1 LQNKLGKETLI
12 TVKTMET
19 FLIHFV
25 SCVYISCTF
34 AALNKKIM
42 DEKIDRILSES
53 LRLFK
58 KNGIR
63 SISMDDISKELGI
76 SKKTIYQY
84 FANKTELVE
93 KVLAYMT
100 EQESTLCIDGDVT
113 KMNAIDILLAVS
125 RNVSKQL
132 KDLNPINAFELQ
144 KYYPAIFREFV
155 IRKRDHVFGQVK
167 KNFEQGISEGIY
179 RTDLNIDLVA
189 RLYIQKLED
198 VHDQEFLESVNFG
211 FEKVFQVMFDNHIR
225 GIANADGLAYYENQ
239 IKSSNINI

>member
-1 LQNKLGKETLI
+1 
-12 TVKTMET
+12 
-19 FLIHFV
+19 
-25 SCVYISCTF
+25 
-34 AALNKKIM
+34 M
-42 DEKIDRILSES
+42 DEKVDRILSES

-63 SISMDDISKELGI
+63 SVNMDDISKEMGM

-93 KVLAYMT
+93 KVLGYMH
-100 EQESTLCIDGDVT
+100 EQESMVCLDVDVT

-125 RNVSKQL
+125 RNVSKQM

-155 IRKRDHVFGQVK
+155 IKKRDHVFEQVK
-167 KNFEQGISEGIY
+167 QNFAQGIAEGIY
-179 RTDLNIDLVA
+179 RNDLDIDLVA
-189 RLYIQKLED
+189 RLYIQKLVD
-198 VHDQEFLESVNFG
+198 VHDPEFLSSVNFG

-225 GIANADGLAYYENQ
+225 GIANAEGLAYYEKQ
-239 IKSSNINI
+239 IKTSNNNI